1 MSRCIAKGADSK
13 NAQGLLPPF
22 LRFLRGVVD
31 CEDIPLNISR
41 ETLQDS
47 QVLRKLGEVVTKRV
61 LKHLKDVA
69 KKDPKAYDKWFK
81 ECGFFLERRSV
92 H

>member
-1 MSRCIAKGADSK
+1 M
-13 NAQGLLPPF
+13 
-22 LRFLRGVVD
+22 D
-31 CEDIPLNISR
+31 CEDIPLNISL

-47 QVLRKLGEVVTKRV
+47 QVLRKLGEVVTKRA

-81 ECGFFLERRSV
+81 ECGFFLKEGACTEPNHTQQIAELLRFESS
-92 H
+92 

>member
-1 MSRCIAKGADSK
+1 M
-13 NAQGLLPPF
+13 
-22 LRFLRGVVD
+22 D

-47 QVLRKLGEVVTKRV
+47 QVLRKLGEVVTKRA

-69 KKDPKAYDKWFK
+69 KKRKILKRTIDGSKSADF
-81 ECGFFLERRSV
+81 S
-92 H
+92 